1 MQISIKKFFISTFI
15 CAVFTV
21 TSVFAIED
29 INIEKDKVLTM
40 SDCIKIALK
49 NSPVIKKQGYNYK
62 VAKSN
67 VGVAK
72 AGYFPTL
79 SAGTGYNFTS
89 TSADKTSSDTNIYN
103 VEASLNQLI
112 WNFGRTNARIRM
124 QKFNM
129 ISALYNF
136 DNSVINSIFEVK
148 TNYYAVLAARATLD
162 INRAYVDIN
171 ERNYQRTKAYFDEGI
186 KSKIDLVN
194 SEVNLSQS
202 KVALVDAEKAYKNAM
217 VKLNNSMYVAYAPE
231 YEISQTETFN
241 FKEGLYI
248 VNLKELDKK
257 GDLSILPE
265 DVDDAT
271 MTAIAETTNLLSNY
285 KFEEFPYTFEEAVE
299 IAYKNRP
306 DLKAFESTYKAMKE
320 NVKYVRREFYPS
332 ISAKAGYG
340 FRNQNNT
347 NSFNV
352 GVNATSTLNIMG
364 KKNEIDVAKYQVD
377 LAQNEIDLL
386 KQNIYFEVQNLYI
399 NMIELEKQVPL
410 ISVKVRQ
417 TLENFELADGRYY
430 VGLGDYIELQDAKV
444 QYNNAQ
450 HSYVEIVYKYNVA
463 RAALEKAMALPQQIT
478 LNIEDLK
485 K

>member
-1 MQISIKKFFISTFI
+1 MFI
-15 CAVFTV
+15 AN
-21 TSVFAIED
+21 TSVYAIED
-29 INIEKDKVLTM
+29 IKIEKGTRLSL
-40 SDCIKIALK
+40 SDCIKIAIK
-49 NSPVIKKQGYNYK
+49 NSPVVKKQGYNYK

-89 TSADKTSSDTNIYN
+89 THATKTSSDTGIYN
-103 VEASLNQLI
+103 VEANLNQLI

-129 ISALYNF
+129 INALYNF

-148 TNYYAVLAARATLD
+148 TNYYGVLAARATLD
-162 INRAYVDIN
+162 INNSYVDIN

-194 SEVNLSQS
+194 SEVNLSQA
-202 KVALVDAEKAYKNAM
+202 KVSLVDAEKAYKNAM

-231 YEISQTETFN
+231 YEIEPTETFK
-241 FKEGLYI
+241 FKEGLYLI
-248 VNLKELDKK
+248 NLKELDKK
-257 GDLSILPE
+257 GDLSVLPD

-271 MTAIAETTNLLSNY
+271 LTAIAETSNILVDY
-285 KFEEFPYTFEEAVE
+285 KFEEFPYTFEKAVE
-299 IAYKNRP
+299 IAYENRP
-306 DLKAFESTYKAMKE
+306 DIKAYEATLKAMKE
-320 NVKYVRREFYPS
+320 NLKYVKSEYYPS

-364 KKNEIDVAKYQVD
+364 KKYEIDAAKYQVD

-386 KQNIYFEVQNLYI
+386 KQNVYFEVQNLYI

-410 ISVKVRQ
+410 IAVKVRQ
-417 TLENFELADGRYY
+417 TLENFELADGRYF

-450 HSYVEIVYKYNVA
+450 HNYVETVYKYNVA
-463 RAALEKAMALPQQIT
+463 RAALEKAMALPQEIT
-478 LNIEDLK
+478 FNIEDLK

>member
-1 MQISIKKFFISTFI
+1 MQINIKKFFISVLS
-15 CAVFTV
+15 CAIITG
-21 TSVFAIED
+21 TAYAIED
-29 INIEKDKVLTM
+29 IKIEQNKVLSL

-89 TSADKTSSDTNIYN
+89 THASRNSNDTGLYN
-103 VEASLNQLI
+103 VEANLNQLI

-136 DNSVINSIFEVK
+136 DNSVLNSIFEVK
-148 TNYYAVLAARATLD
+148 TNYYGVLAARATLD

-202 KVALVDAEKAYKNAM
+202 KVSLVDAEKSYKNAM

-241 FKEGLYI
+241 FKEGLCLI
-248 VNLKELDKK
+248 NLKELDKK
-257 GDLSILPE
+257 GDLSVLPD

-271 MTAIAETTNLLSNY
+271 LTAKAETANILTDY
-285 KFEEFPYTFEEAVE
+285 KFEEFPYTFEKAVE
-299 IAYKNRP
+299 IAYENRP
-306 DLKAFESTYKAMKE
+306 DLKAYEATHKAMKE
-320 NVKYVRREFYPS
+320 NIKYIRREFYPS

-340 FRNQNNT
+340 FRDQNNT

-364 KKNEIDVAKYQVD
+364 KKYEIDVAKYQAD

-410 ISVKVRQ
+410 IAVKVRQ

-478 LNIEDLK
+478 LKVEDLK

>member
-1 MQISIKKFFISTFI
+1 
-15 CAVFTV
+15 
-21 TSVFAIED
+21 
-29 INIEKDKVLTM
+29 
-40 SDCIKIALK
+40 
-49 NSPVIKKQGYNYK
+49 
-62 VAKSN
+62 
-67 VGVAK
+67 
-72 AGYFPTL
+72 
-79 SAGTGYNFTS
+79 
-89 TSADKTSSDTNIYN
+89 
-103 VEASLNQLI
+103 
-112 WNFGRTNARIRM
+112 
-124 QKFNM
+124 M

-136 DNSVINSIFEVK
+136 DNSVLNSIFEVK
-148 TNYYAVLAARATLD
+148 TNYYGVLAARATLD

-202 KVALVDAEKAYKNAM
+202 KVSLVDAEKSYKNAM

-241 FKEGLYI
+241 FKEGLYLI
-248 VNLKELDKK
+248 NLKELDKK
-257 GDLSILPE
+257 GDLSILPD

-271 MTAIAETTNLLSNY
+271 LTARAETANILTDY
-285 KFEEFPYTFEEAVE
+285 KFEEFPYTFEKAVE
-299 IAYKNRP
+299 IAYENRP
-306 DLKAFESTYKAMKE
+306 DLKAFEATHKAMKE
-320 NVKYVRREFYPS
+320 NIKYIRREFYPS

-340 FRNQNNT
+340 FRDQNNT
-347 NSFNV
+347 NSFNI

-364 KKNEIDVAKYQVD
+364 KKYEIDAAKYQAD

-410 ISVKVRQ
+410 IAVKVRQ

-450 HSYVEIVYKYNVA
+450 NSYVEIVYKYNVA

-478 LNIEDLK
+478 LKVEDLK